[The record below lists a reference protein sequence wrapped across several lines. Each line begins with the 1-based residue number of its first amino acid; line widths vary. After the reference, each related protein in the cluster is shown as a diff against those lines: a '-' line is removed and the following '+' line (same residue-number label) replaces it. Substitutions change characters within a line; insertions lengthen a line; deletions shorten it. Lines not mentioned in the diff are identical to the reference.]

1 MPMTR
6 FLTLMPVLSLLLA
19 GTLWGLFWYPLRL
32 LDDVG
37 LGGLWT
43 TLIGYGAALICALPW
58 AWRHWK
64 EIQRNLAVAVLLGFA
79 SGWCNMA
86 FILAMIDG
94 TVVRVLLLF
103 YLSPL
108 WAVILAYFLLGERP
122 SRTSLTVLL
131 VAMCGA
137 VMMLW
142 SPKFGFPWPE
152 SRSDWLA
159 LSSGFAFALS
169 NVLVRKAQDL
179 SIGSKMTAA
188 WWGAVVLAAGWLAF
202 IDADI
207 PQVTTGAWMGAIA
220 FGLFGLVVVTLAVQ
234 YGVSNMPVHRSAV
247 ILLFE
252 LVVGA
257 VSALIL
263 TDEVVRTVEWIG
275 GACILLA
282 AWISAREGQHKS

>member
-1 MPMTR
+1 MAPTR

-19 GTLWGLFWYPLRL
+19 ATLWGLFWYPLREL
-32 LDDVG
+32 NAAGID
-37 LGGLWT
+37 GLWT
-43 TLIGYGAALICALPW
+43 TLIGYGSALICALPW
-58 AWRHWK
+58 IWRRRQ
-64 EIQRNLAVAVLLGFA
+64 ELRAQLAPAIMLGLA

-108 WAVILAYFLLGERP
+108 WAVILGYFMLGERP
-122 SRTSLTVLL
+122 SRRALLVLV

-142 SPKFGFPWPE
+142 SPTLGFPWPE

-169 NVLVRKAQDL
+169 NVLVRKAQAL
-179 SIGSKMTAA
+179 SIGSKMAAA
-188 WWGAVVLAAGWLAF
+188 WWGAVVLAAGWLWF
-202 IDADI
+202 VDASL
-207 PQVTTGAWMGAIA
+207 PQASSQAWLSAVM
-220 FGLFGLVVVTLAVQ
+220 FGLFGLVLVTLTVQ
-234 YGVSNMPVHRSAV
+234 YGVSKMPVHRSAV

-252 LVVGA
+252 LVIGA
-257 VSALIL
+257 ASALLL
-263 TDEVVRTVEWIG
+263 TDETVRTVEWIG
-275 GACILLA
+275 GACILFA
-282 AWISAREGQHKS
+282 AWVSARE